1 MTPADSVT
9 RQLPWRF
16 GSQALLVAPPRPAP
30 PQAPANRG
38 GNMRPI
44 SFNRRRCP
52 PEVIRH
58 AVWLCFRFTLSL
70 QDVEERLPQRGVE
83 VSYET
88 IR

>member
-1 MTPADSVT
+1 
-9 RQLPWRF
+9 
-16 GSQALLVAPPRPAP
+16 
-30 PQAPANRG
+30 
-38 GNMRPI
+38 MRPI